1 MKSFLILQRKAPNVY
16 KAVGALFL
24 PDEVPLVP
32 DSLVAGGKEYLLLP
46 HPETA
51 PPLVKVLKA
60 TLH

>member
-1 MKSFLILQRKAPNVY
+1 MKSFLILKRQAPNVY

-32 DSLVAGGKEYLLLP
+32 DSIVAAGHRYLLLP

-51 PPLVKVLKA
+51 MPLEWLLKA